1 MRFVSIYR
9 TVERSTPPT
18 SEEMAAMGKFID
30 EIAAAG
36 VLLDTGGCL
45 PSAMGAR
52 VRREGGKT
60 TVTDGPFAESKE
72 VIAGYA
78 ILQTATKEE
87 AIAWTKR
94 FLEVAGDGESEIR
107 PLFEAGDCVGAPAP
121 ELREAEARRQARMAA
136 NA

>member
-1 MRFVSIYR
+1 MRFVAIYR
-9 TVERSTPPT
+9 TVERNTPPT
-18 SEEMAAMGKFID
+18 TEEMAAMGKFID
-30 EIAAAG
+30 EVTEAG

-52 VRREGGKT
+52 VRREGGKM

-87 AIAWTKR
+87 AIEWTKR
-94 FLEVAGDGESEIR
+94 FLDVAGDGESEIR
-107 PLFEAGDCVGAPAP
+107 PLFDAGDCVGELTP

>member
-1 MRFVSIYR
+1 
-9 TVERSTPPT
+9 
-18 SEEMAAMGKFID
+18 MAAMGKFID
-30 EIAAAG
+30 EVTEAG

-52 VRREGGKT
+52 VRREGGKMI
-60 TVTDGPFAESKE
+60 VTDGPFAESKE

-87 AIAWTKR
+87 AIEWTKR
-94 FLEVAGDGESEIR
+94 FLDVAGDGESEIR
-107 PLFEAGDCVGAPAP
+107 PLFDAGDCVGELTP